1 MVTHPVVVRCRGVLI
16 AGNYLGGHPIRGA
29 NKRVSL
35 PDGTVQLRRDP
46 EINWKRDSNFPN
58 TETSSLS
65 WKTPRDSIFFTEFNV
80 SVVSYQ
86 NVLPFD
92 VPVDYSVL
100 VEMTQPLQGHR
111 LIVLATSFV
120 SSPTPPSLPPSIPL
134 PPSLLFSWCTSTARF
149 DFPLHTLHGIFSCL
163 FKNIFGPHN

>member
-111 LIVLATSFV
+111 LIVLATSLV
-120 SSPTPPSLPPSIPL
+120 SSPTPPFPSLPPSSFPGVHQQQGLISITYTPWHFFLPL
-134 PPSLLFSWCTSTARF
+134 
-149 DFPLHTLHGIFSCL
+149 
-163 FKNIFGPHN
+163 